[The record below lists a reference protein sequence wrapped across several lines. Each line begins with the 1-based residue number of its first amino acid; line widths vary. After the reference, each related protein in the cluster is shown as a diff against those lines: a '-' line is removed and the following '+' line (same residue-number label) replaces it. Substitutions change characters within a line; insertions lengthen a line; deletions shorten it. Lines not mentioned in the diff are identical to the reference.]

1 MTCLARMVEK
11 HDLDR
16 IIEDIELAG
25 VKLQYIAANVD
36 CEEANASS
44 GRRARLK
51 CMLLRAGAS
60 ALEVA
65 VEILGNVGECESDE
79 KKGLAA
85 ASSPSRDLGCI

>member
-60 ALEVA
+60 ALEVLSRFSA
-65 VEILGNVGECESDE
+65 MSASAKVM
-79 KKGLAA
+79 KKKDW
-85 ASSPSRDLGCI
+85 PQPRRRRET